1 MDKDTG
7 LINKYSVHRTDG
19 RDAPGG
25 DKDGASYFVLDYV
38 HDPIARAALEY
49 YSELARAE
57 DYEALANDL
66 NDAISVV
73 VEAAQRSPVTH
84 GLVSFATHTLLRLR
98 HESRERSRLNSE
110 DRNRVDHVMLRL
122 NDLIDTLASGSV
134 PTGGLREVVESVF
147 ELASVIQGGVLR

>member
-25 DKDGASYFVLDYV
+25 DKDGASYFVLDYA

-49 YSELARAE
+49 YAELARAE
-57 DYEALANDL
+57 EYVALANDL

-110 DRNRVDHVMLRL
+110 DRNRVDRVMARM
-122 NDLIDTLASGSV
+122 NDMIETLASGSV
-134 PTGGLREVVESVF
+134 PHGGLREVVESVF

>member
-25 DKDGASYFVLDYV
+25 DKDGASYFVLDYA

-57 DYEALANDL
+57 DYVALADDL
-66 NDAISVV
+66 VGAISVV

-110 DRNRVDHVMLRL
+110 DRNRVDHVMLRMNEIL
-122 NDLIDTLASGSV
+122 VTLASDGV
-134 PTGGLREVVESVF
+134 PTAGLRKVAESIF
-147 ELASVIQGGVLR
+147 ELASVIQGGALR